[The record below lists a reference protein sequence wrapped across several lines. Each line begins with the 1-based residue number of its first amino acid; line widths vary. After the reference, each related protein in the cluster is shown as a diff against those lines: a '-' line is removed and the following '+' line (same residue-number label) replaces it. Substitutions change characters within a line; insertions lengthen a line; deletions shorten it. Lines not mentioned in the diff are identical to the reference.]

1 MAESEWTVSTALR
14 RAAVHLLLW
23 SVVCLAVWTMLAW
36 SITPV
41 LDAIPGTA
49 RGSARARFVV
59 SLIVVLPMA
68 WLCMRQLYD
77 QLTEV
82 AGFNSL
88 LLTVAACACV
98 WGVAIG
104 GLLIAQHI
112 RKPVAGNGAMALALG
127 LAATVWIVYETYA
140 DR

>member
-1 MAESEWTVSTALR
+1 
-14 RAAVHLLLW
+14 
-23 SVVCLAVWTMLAW
+23 
-36 SITPV
+36 
-41 LDAIPGTA
+41 
-49 RGSARARFVV
+49 
-59 SLIVVLPMA
+59 
-68 WLCMRQLYD
+68 LYD